1 MKVLDDKIRKDFIF
15 DLYSKINSNFK
26 EYDKIT
32 RRKMLDFINDF
43 YSDYYNIIDICTVR
57 ELKFLKRLSSG
68 EKINHSD
75 EKYDFEITALI
86 SKMLIGYDFNDGYLL
101 ADEFKDNIMLALS
114 KVDMKKAK
122 KVDELNEFLVGFCKV
137 NGNVLV
143 ETLINLASQLFNYS
157 DEELREHIINN
168 KLFRYYV
175 MFNFKY
181 IESLDNEM
189 VEALYSDYY
198 YVMDKLD
205 ENRKKYDFITAP
217 SFDLE
222 MYKNIFYNNFD
233 TDNKIV
239 SKFLKE
245 IKALPFFWDRTLEE
259 VRICALLN
267 EEREELKESISNV
280 PVLKMKH
287 IDLTNLFELMDK
299 AMDEMPSGAL
309 NGMCPREYKEK
320 LKEKAE
326 YEFKREME
334 YTGQGN
340 ACLGD
345 DVAKNF
351 YNLYF
356 SLLEYV
362 NNKYHIDT
370 SLKKIYKQEYLDPN
384 RLMPIIEYLFED
396 KEKIIDAYIK
406 DNPHNFN
413 SEDLEKVS
421 KFKQGIRG
429 MFTIAKYE
437 EDYTAILASDRVYM
451 IKGLN
456 SNIDEVIPYHNIPC
470 IVTTSLF
477 PYDGVIIYDG
487 LLSTYPISMGTSFAK
502 IVEKEY
508 NEDMKYYHL

>member
-1 MKVLDDKIRKDFIF
+1 MEIVDNPYKKEFVF
-15 DLYSKINSNFK
+15 DLYSRIYPDFK
-26 EYDKIT
+26 DYEKIT
-32 RRKMLDFINDF
+32 KKKMIEKIIEF
-43 YSDYYNIIDICTVR
+43 YSDYNNIIDICTYR
-57 ELKFLKRLSSG
+57 EIKFLKRIANG
-68 EKINHSD
+68 EKIAWD
-75 EKYDFEITALI
+75 DDRFEFEKDILRK
-86 SKMLIGYDFNDGYLL
+86 KMLISHNDSLEYDFY
-101 ADEFKDNIMLALS
+101 DELKDSILLALS
-114 KVDMKKAK
+114 RVKMSEVKKK
-122 KVDELNEFLVGFCKV
+122 TELNEFLVGFCKV
-137 NGNVLV
+137 MGNF
-143 ETLINLASQLFNYS
+143 LIYPLIDMASSLFNIDSKVVFDHVFDNKLFNYYVVIYDKYVETF
-157 DEELREHIINN
+157 DEETPIG
-168 KLFRYYV
+168 
-175 MFNFKY
+175 
-181 IESLDNEM
+181 
-189 VEALYSDYY
+189 LYRDYY
-198 YVMDKLD
+198 YVEDELD
-205 ENRKKYDFITAP
+205 EERKEYAISGTQT
-217 SFDLE
+217 FDLKQ
-222 MYKNIFYNNFD
+222 YINIFYDDFNF
-233 TDNKIV
+233 DNKIV
-239 SKFLKE
+239 KKFYKE
-245 IKALPFFWDRTLEE
+245 LIDLPFFGFSALEPIR
-259 VRICALLN
+259 VFALLN
-267 EEREELKESISNV
+267 KDREPLKDSISNV
-280 PVLKMKH
+280 PALAHVSL
-287 IDLTNLFELMDK
+287 DDFFELLDK

-320 LKEKAE
+320 LEEKAE

-334 YTGQGN
+334 YTGQRN

-384 RLMPIIEYLFED
+384 QLMPIIEYLFED

-437 EDYTAILASDRVYM
+437 EDYTALLASDRVYM

-456 SNIDEVIPYHNIPC
+456 SNIDEVIPYHDIPC